1 MVRDA
6 SQLPLAKPCDFAPS
20 DVIAGNGACR
30 AVRARHRECA
40 IEREAKAPV
49 PQQAAALRTT
59 ERTSRRR
66 QRLLNATYYYLLNWM
81 SPCIPCSYFN
91 RRLSEPNGDSEI
103 AHSRAALHI
112 AADRIRRCHLRVVRP
127 VMDDEFLR

>member
-59 ERTSRRR
+59 ERNLAPPPATIECDLLLFTKLDVSMHSVLLLQQTFERAKRGQRDCTLASRIAYRGRQDQALPSTRR
-66 QRLLNATYYYLLNWM
+66 A
-81 SPCIPCSYFN
+81 S
-91 RRLSEPNGDSEI
+91 G
-103 AHSRAALHI
+103 HG
-112 AADRIRRCHLRVVRP
+112 
-127 VMDDEFLR
+127 